1 MPVSD
6 SVEPFKLT
14 STATRVTKVTCVTSA
29 ERPLD
34 RRRNCENTRNDTLT
48 ANQSNVTC
56 VARCFFVKVKT
67 SSFCVS
73 KPILVF
79 VKPEKLHLRFD
90 LMSKGVI
97 PQSDLSSTIIV
108 SRCYND
114 LNFFLRL
121 TACSGHRRLRLKSYI
136 R

>member
-1 MPVSD
+1 MIYFILCFNYFFDIVFSTGVRFVMPVSD

-56 VARCFFVKVKT
+56 VARCFFVKVKLS

-79 VKPEKLHLRFD
+79 IK
-90 LMSKGVI
+90 
-97 PQSDLSSTIIV
+97 T
-108 SRCYND
+108 
-114 LNFFLRL
+114 
-121 TACSGHRRLRLKSYI
+121 
-136 R
+136 